1 MGSDQFRGFGRER
14 VGTTRDITWGNHHT
28 GATARPISPAYS
40 HQVMMGEDTTYH
52 PQRKERED
60 EGGGGTWLEKRDHL
74 SSETP
79 PFLLFSGF
87 LLFIDFRIFLRHSEI
102 QIRLLTCRSKCF

>member
-60 EGGGGTWLEKRDHL
+60 GGGGYLVRKEGPLIFRDA
-74 SSETP
+74 
-79 PFLLFSGF
+79 PFPTVFGF
-87 LLFIDFRIFLRHSEI
+87 PTFY
-102 QIRLLTCRSKCF
+102 